1 MLFKN
6 NILFRISGIVI
17 QMILLVIFFN
27 AVCMLQYIYTVW
39 DLLYCQSIIYLFI
52 VISQDTVQTQCEDTS
67 SFMSG
72 HILCSCVTDIQN
84 GRFRGNPS
92 CWMWFM
98 FFSSF
103 TSGLN
108 FMRSQQGSSLC
119 VSEILNTSL
128 IFFHL
133 IRGNLQEICSGLPEA
148 SCLSGHLF
156 SC

>member
-1 MLFKN
+1 M
-6 NILFRISGIVI
+6 
-17 QMILLVIFFN
+17 LVIF
-27 AVCMLQYIYTVW
+27 LQRRMHATVYLFTQCEMYYIVKA
-39 DLLYCQSIIYLFI
+39 LCILFI
-52 VISQDTVQTQCEDTS
+52 VISQDTVQTQCEESDTS
-67 SFMSG
+67 SFMTG
-72 HILCSCVTDIQN
+72 HIICSCMTDIQN

-98 FFSSF
+98 FLSSF

-108 FMRSQQGSSLC
+108 FMRCQQGSSLC

-133 IRGNLQEICSGLPEA
+133 IRGNLQEICRSTSLPEA